1 MRRTVVEPAESD
13 IGAIEETVAF
23 LDYFKELPDPRQA
36 GKVIYPLAEVLL
48 LCLLAVLAGAES
60 FVDIA
65 RFGEKKIEFLRR
77 FRPFHHGTPAHD
89 HLGDIFAVLDAERFQ
104 RCFVDWVAAL
114 TGAPKEVVAIDGKTL
129 RRSGEKKS
137 AKAAIHMVS
146 AFAAPGDISSGHQ
159 IGAEVD
165 DERAFAGDHPLE
177 REALVKAGAGG
188 LDQPL
193 LCELLL
199 DQLGS
204 GSAAT
209 NAIKGR
215 RGDQNAVLTLLAGD
229 DPRQRADVARHF
241 ADLNEPVAMTLAI
254 ITKAGQGIGSQP
266 VLLASDERDVVVLAG
281 QQGVPDGR
289 AIKGQD
295 LQFGGEAKGGVDG
308 TELAAQPLKLRIELR
323 LVGTSAGDIKVDASL
338 DKAPNPLTIDRTF
351 LDKGPDKAAGNPT
364 VIISNDRLHM
374 CDELADAGEAAEII
388 KHPMASFRRRHV
400 N

>member
-1 MRRTVVEPAESD
+1 MAVRLGVPIQSLTSLAALLHPDVVELVIDAYWHKNGEEPKTGTVDLGWSGPLIRMRRTVVEPAGSD

-146 AFAAPGDISSGHQ
+146 AFAARQ
-159 IGAEVD
+159 
-165 DERAFAGDHPLE
+165 R
-177 REALVKAGAGG
+177 LVLGQVKVADKAVSAGAKIP
-188 LDQPL
+188 QRSANPVVMQF
-193 LCELLL
+193 C
-199 DQLGS
+199 S
-204 GSAAT
+204 G
-209 NAIKGR
+209 
-215 RGDQNAVLTLLAGD
+215 
-229 DPRQRADVARHF
+229 P
-241 ADLNEPVAMTLAI
+241 PM
-254 ITKAGQGIGSQP
+254 
-266 VLLASDERDVVVLAG
+266 
-281 QQGVPDGR
+281 
-289 AIKGQD
+289 
-295 LQFGGEAKGGVDG
+295 QFLSGVD
-308 TELAAQPLKLRIELR
+308 
-323 LVGTSAGDIKVDASL
+323 TSRPRRFAPTRSTACGQCDA
-338 DKAPNPLTIDRTF
+338 
-351 LDKGPDKAAGNPT
+351 
-364 VIISNDRLHM
+364 
-374 CDELADAGEAAEII
+374 
-388 KHPMASFRRRHV
+388 
-400 N
+400 